1 MVNLGVD
8 FISFF
13 GMPPA
18 QAVRLAGEL
27 GCRSISSGP
36 KPMDY
41 NPDGHPRWSL
51 LDPAVRRELKAAM
64 ADCGVSVALGEGFL
78 VQPGA
83 DVRET
88 SAANLE
94 AMADLGVKQINSVS
108 FEPDFQRNVD
118 QFGRLAEAAAAFGIE
133 TLIEFVPIFAVAD
146 LATAQ
151 AIVREIDRP
160 DCGLMIDTMHLG
172 RTGVA
177 PGELAAIPAAQVGYI
192 QLCDVPIT
200 PAIADY
206 MDEAMHQ
213 RLAPGDG
220 ELPLLEMLSALPRD
234 RIVSLEVP
242 LRSEAEAGIAPR
254 ERIGRTVEAAR
265 SLLARL
271 P

>member
-1 MVNLGVD
+1 MENLGVD
-8 FISFF
+8 FISFL

-27 GCRSISSGP
+27 GCRSVSCGL

-41 NPDGHPRWSL
+41 NPEGYPRWSL
-51 LDPAVRRELKAAM
+51 LDPVVRRELKAAM
-64 ADCGVSVALGEGFL
+64 AESGVSVALGEGFL

-83 DVRET
+83 DVRVT
-88 SAANLE
+88 AAANLE
-94 AMADLGVKQINSVS
+94 AMADLDVKQINSVS

-118 QFGRLAEAAAAFGIE
+118 QFGRLAETAAAFGIE
-133 TLIEFVPIFAVAD
+133 TLIEFVPIFAIAD
-146 LATAQ
+146 LATAH
-151 AIVREIDRP
+151 AVVRAVGRA

-172 RTGVA
+172 RTGVTA
-177 PGELAAIPAAQVGYI
+177 KDLTAIDPAHVGYI
-192 QLCDVPIT
+192 QLCDVPLT
-200 PAIADY
+200 PAIPDY

-242 LRSEAEAGIAPR
+242 LRSEAEAGIGAR

-265 SLLARL
+265 ALLARL
-271 P
+271 D